1 MRKYFVIIVLLVL
14 PFISFSQAN
23 TITEEQPVFLVVE
36 EMPVYPGGDEAMR
49 QFLVSNIIYP
59 QIAKENN
66 IQGKVFVEFIIEKT
80 GDVTNVKVI
89 RGVDPLLDDEAVR
102 VVKLFPKWTPGK
114 QEGKLVRV
122 RFIVPIIF
130 KLDTEKEGKKEKK

>member
-1 MRKYFVIIVLLVL
+1 MKKYFVIIVLLVL
-14 PFISFSQAN
+14 PFVSFSQ
-23 TITEEQPVFLVVE
+23 TTTTEEPPALLVAE
-36 EMPVYPGGDEAMR
+36 EMPVYPGGDDAMR

-66 IQGKVFVEFIIEKT
+66 IQGKIFVEFIIEKT
-80 GDVTNVKVI
+80 GEVTNVKVI

-102 VVKLFPKWTPGK
+102 VVKLFPKWKPGK

-130 KLDTEKEGKKEKK
+130 KLDTEKEEKKEKK